1 MADTL
6 EKLIGEASHGEAQAI
21 DVLLSRYLPG
31 LRAFIRLRA
40 GALVRN
46 KESTSDLAQSVC
58 REILQHME
66 RFQFHGE
73 ANFKHWLY
81 TTALRKICNRYE
93 YYGAGKR
100 DVAKEIAV
108 EPAAGSQDDGQ
119 VLECYRSFY
128 TPSEQAMMR
137 EELARVEQ
145 AFEKL
150 PDEYR
155 EVIVLARV
163 VGLSR
168 AEIAEQMGK
177 TEGAVRTL
185 LSRAL
190 AELAEMVTKPD

>member
-1 MADTL
+1 MGETL
-6 EKLIGEASHGEAQAI
+6 DKLIDQASHGEAQAL
-21 DVLLSRYLPG
+21 DELLGRYLPG

-40 GALVRN
+40 GALVRA

-58 REILQHME
+58 REILQHMD
-66 RFQFHGE
+66 RYQFQGE

-81 TTALRKICNRYE
+81 TTALRKIANRHE
-93 YYGAGKR
+93 YYGADKR
-100 DVAKEIAV
+100 DPAKEV
-108 EPAAGSQDDGQ
+108 GGSPSASDGP

-128 TPSEQAMMR
+128 TPSEHAMMR

-145 AFEKL
+145 AFERL
-150 PDEYR
+150 PEDYR

-168 AEIAEQMGK
+168 AEIAEKMGR

-190 AELAEMVTKPD
+190 AELAELVTKAM